1 MKRLLLISS
10 LLLCFVSIGNA
21 QQYSSS
27 GSFPARTYISPTK
40 HRNAKASSAL
50 FTQVNQGFE
59 YIYNFEFVKA
69 DSLIGVMRKKYA
81 MQPMTYLLS
90 ANYFWWMII
99 SGEDNE
105 INRLRFRQDLDL
117 ANTILKS
124 QPSDSLS
131 NEELFIL
138 INTYSFKSRLELKQK
153 NYLKGMFY
161 VNDCIRYLKT
171 SFGKENEYEPFLF
184 TSGIYNYFCDYGMQ
198 NYPILYPSLLF
209 LPEGNMKLGL
219 QQLEK
224 VSKSKEMLLSNEGTY
239 FLLKIYL
246 DMEKEPSKAVDYA
259 EVLVN
264 RHPNNIVY
272 QYLLFKALISGDNFP
287 QASKQLEAVNR
298 AALTNQKLT
307 LSQKEHFL
315 KMAKDDL
322 RSYFARNQD

>member
-1 MKRLLLISS
+1 MKHLLFISY
-10 LLLCFVSIGNA
+10 LFLCFLSAGKA
-21 QQYSSS
+21 QHYSAS
-27 GSFPARTYISPTK
+27 GSFPARTYISPAK
-40 HRNAKASSAL
+40 HRNVKGNSAL
-50 FTQVNQGFE
+50 FNQVNQGFE

-99 SGEDNE
+99 SGEDNAV
-105 INRLRFRQDLDL
+105 NRLRFRQDLDL

-153 NYLKGMFY
+153 NYLKGMYY

-171 SFGKENEYEPFLF
+171 SFGKEDEYEPFLF
-184 TSGIYNYFCDYGMQ
+184 TSGIYNYFCDFGMQ
-198 NYPILYPSLLF
+198 NYPVLYPSLLF
-209 LPEGNMKLGL
+209 LPEGDMKLGL
-219 QQLEK
+219 KQLEK

-246 DMEKEPSKAVDYA
+246 EMEKEPSKAVDYA

-272 QYLLFKALISGDNFP
+272 QYLLFKALISGDNYP

-298 AALTNQKLT
+298 AALTNPKLT
-307 LSQKEHFL
+307 PSQKEHFL
-315 KMAKDDL
+315 KMAKEDL
-322 RSYFARNQD
+322 RGYFARNQD